1 LAAWRIIKYLKIDS
15 PARGGGFKAK
25 AIINKLGLLAEHKG
39 ILYSKP
45 IDELID
51 FFLNMLHYLKR
62 DNPCG
67 YLSKL
72 FLSLTVLT
80 SIHNFCIIL

>member
-1 LAAWRIIKYLKIDS
+1 MAAWRIIKYLKIDS

-45 IDELID
+45 IDELIE
-51 FFLNMLHYLKR
+51 
-62 DNPCG
+62 
-67 YLSKL
+67 LSTGVMFETLRRVK
-72 FLSLTVLT
+72 TAVAK
-80 SIHNFCIIL
+80 N